1 VVCEIWIDKVDVG
14 GRKVELEKNSVIC
27 VVGPNSSG
35 KSSLLSAIFARVT
48 GRKNLERASA
58 LVEASID
65 HNIDQAGIAEFMN
78 ANTVIDKNGRVI
90 WYGGQETVGSN
101 VDKWTENWANNPK
114 ISPNFISAF
123 IHRIPTENRLNAS
136 ASTNHIDPLT
146 HAPNHP
152 SIYLYRNPE
161 LEEQLNLAAEKL
173 FGISVCLNPG
183 MGQKIG
189 LHVGKYRG
197 RLQNRTQEYA
207 NEIIK
212 YPLLEHEGDGVRA
225 ALGLVSHII
234 SFKHNCILVDEPDL
248 YLHPPQAYSLAKQ
261 MVELV
266 SEHQLIVASHSAR
279 YVQGLVENASERLQ
293 LVRLDRNQVGVS
305 VDLVDTSVFSEI
317 KKDPV
322 LRFTEIVDAL
332 FYRELILTENPA
344 DCMLY
349 KTALDE
355 CGFSQANDETLWL
368 GCYGKHAFPKFVRV
382 ARALALSPLVV
393 ADFDILSPIGN
404 SHEKVLAPL
413 LLAYGE
419 DQTELMKDLENIH
432 NSVKSNADLNWNQLK
447 KNGLECLKPY
457 GALHGRLESFLEAL
471 KRIGILV
478 IKEGELESLHS
489 PRLEKSHGV
498 ETVNAM
504 LEYDINSD
512 GLKPLV
518 RFVGELA
525 SRLDFKEDSKP

>member
-1 VVCEIWIDKVDVG
+1 VVCEIWIDKIDIG
-14 GRKVELEKNSVIC
+14 GRKVELDRKSVVC

-65 HNIDQAGIAEFMN
+65 HNIDQTGIAEFIN
-78 ANTVIDKNGRVI
+78 TNTVMDKNNRVI
-90 WYGGQETVGSN
+90 WYGGQETVGPD
-101 VDKWTENWANNPK
+101 VDKWIENWANNPR

-123 IHRIPTENRLNAS
+123 VHRIPTENRLHAS
-136 ASTNHIDPLT
+136 NSTNHIDPLT

-161 LEEQLNLAAEKL
+161 LEEKLNQAAEKL

-189 LHVGKYRG
+189 LHVGKYTG
-197 RLQNRTQEYA
+197 KLQNRTQEYA

-234 SFKHNCILVDEPDL
+234 AFKHNCILVDEPDL

-293 LVRLDRNQVGVS
+293 LVRLNRDEDSVS

-332 FYRELILTENPA
+332 FYKELVLTEDPA
-344 DCMLY
+344 DCMLF

-382 ARALALSPLVV
+382 AQALALSPLVV
-393 ADFDILSPIGN
+393 ADFDIISPIGD
-404 SHEKVLAPL
+404 SHTKVLAPL
-413 LLAYGE
+413 LVAYGE
-419 DQTELMKDLENIH
+419 DQAEFMKDLDGIH
-432 NSVKSNADLNWNQLK
+432 NSVANNADLNWNHLK
-447 KNGLECLKPY
+447 KNGLEGLKPY
-457 GALHGRLESFLEAL
+457 GALYGRLQSLLKAL
-471 KRIGILV
+471 KDVGILV

-489 PRLEKSHGV
+489 PRLEKKHGV

-504 LEYDINSD
+504 LEYDLDCD
-512 GLKPLV
+512 GLRPLV

-525 SRLDFKEDSKP
+525 KRLDFIADSEA